1 MAVTSWVFL
10 RPFDSPKLGIPFV
23 EANIPLVKSSELL
36 VGAERAV
43 EGEKKLYTHVDHRCV
58 L

>member
-1 MAVTSWVFL
+1 MAVTSWVFP

-43 EGEKKLYTHVDHRCV
+43 EGEKKVVNSC
-58 L
+58 